1 MADRQTKCP
10 ICGTNAGF
18 RHYLNW
24 DGNQWFRYIF
34 CGGGHKEPYI
44 PEVEDEDL
52 TDENYDTP
60 YFESAFHE
68 RRWQFAANQARWLHE
83 HYRDG
88 MGVLEIGPGLG
99 LAAERFLKS
108 APANTMY
115 HVVEPHSTFS
125 AYISERQAGRV
136 VVHSGDPVPALE
148 EALAATCGDGRPVL
162 FYMDNVLEHLA
173 YPRDYFMRLRSA
185 LPSGSVALLDVPNE
199 RGLKSRC
206 KVYRAIG
213 AQPTAASAHI
223 NLFTNKAFHAMFG
236 GLGLRHR
243 VRQRGIRHP
252 EEVNCIPEGPALTA
266 VLAFLR
272 VVPVDT
278 MLGLG
283 NNLRVEAVF

>member
-1 MADRQTKCP
+1 MNCP
-10 ICGTNAGF
+10 ICGTNTGF
-18 RHYLNW
+18 HDYLNW
-24 DGNQWFRYIF
+24 DGNQWCRCVS
-34 CGGGHKEPYI
+34 CGGGHKEPYT

-52 TDENYDTP
+52 TAQNYDTS
-60 YFESAFHE
+60 YFESAFGQ
-68 RRWQFAANQARWLHE
+68 RRWQFAANQARWLHQ

-88 MGVLEIGPGLG
+88 MAVLEIGPGLG
-99 LAAERFLKS
+99 LAAERFLQT
-108 APANTMY
+108 APPGTVY
-115 HVVEPHSTFS
+115 HVVEPHPSFS
-125 AYISERQAGRV
+125 AHISERQAGRV
-136 VVHSGDPVPALE
+136 VVHSGDPTSALE
-148 EALAATCGDGRPVL
+148 EALAATCANGQHVL

-173 YPRDYFMRLRSA
+173 YPRDYFIRLKSA

-223 NLFTNKAFHAMFG
+223 NLFTSHAFHAMLG
-236 GLGLRHR
+236 GLGLCHR
-243 VRQRGIRHP
+243 VVQRGIRRP

-283 NNLRVEAVF
+283 NNLRVEVEF